1 MGEAVVVENLS
12 ISYRVR
18 HQGDPIA
25 FRRTGRFG
33 NVSTVNALKDVSFS
47 VEHGEVVG
55 LVGGNGA
62 GKSTLLRSLIGGLK
76 PSHGQIKVSSHPY
89 LLVPGLGFNRKLSG
103 RENVRL
109 GGLAAGL
116 TKSECESLTEEIID
130 FADIGG
136 FIDLPTTTYSSGM
149 FSRLAFSVAT
159 HVRSEILLIDEAL
172 SAGDAGF
179 RSKAVNKVK
188 DMCSEAKTIIVVSHS
203 SALVGELAT
212 RGIWLHRGEILADGP
227 ISEVADKY
235 LVQHAIDQR
244 SQADQSLNPHTTSD
258 S

>member
-1 MGEAVVVENLS
+1 MDDAVEVENLS
-12 ISYRVR
+12 VSYRVR
-18 HQGDPIA
+18 YRGETNNRKRIGQ
-25 FRRTGRFG
+25 FG
-33 NVSTVNALKDVSFS
+33 NVATVNALSKVSFS
-47 VEHGEVVG
+47 VGQGEVVG

-62 GKSTLLRSLIGGLK
+62 GKSTLLKALIGSLK
-76 PSHGQIKVSSHPY
+76 PTQGEVRLSSHPY

-116 TKSECESLTEEIID
+116 SKSECQALSEEIIE

-159 HVRSEILLIDEAL
+159 HVRSDILLIDEAL

-179 RSKAVNKVK
+179 RSKAVAKVK
-188 DMCSEAKTIIVVSHS
+188 EMCSEAKTIIVVSHS

-212 RGIWLHRGEILADGP
+212 RGIWLHRGEIRADGP
-227 ISEVADKY
+227 IKEVADKY
-235 LVQHAIDQR
+235 LVQHEIEQR
-244 SQADQSLNPHTTSD
+244 SQADQNLNPST
-258 S
+258 